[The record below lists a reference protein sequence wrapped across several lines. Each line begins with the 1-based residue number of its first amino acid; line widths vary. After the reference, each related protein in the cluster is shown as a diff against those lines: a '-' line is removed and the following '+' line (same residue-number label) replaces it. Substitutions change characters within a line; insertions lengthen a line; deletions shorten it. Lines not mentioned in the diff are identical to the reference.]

1 MTTPLLY
8 TGHLAPVSPTAEVAA
23 VEATVTVSDRSSAI
37 VDDFLVFGLMAVFD
51 A

>member
-1 MTTPLLY
+1 MTTPLFY
-8 TGHLAPVSPTAEVAA
+8 TDHLDPMSPTAEVAA

-37 VDDFLVFGLMAVFD
+37 VDYFLVLGLMAVFD